1 MYALAL
7 IFSLAGNGEKS
18 EVIGVFSS
26 QTECVAASQLQSS
39 RTQCFFLDPEKGL
52 VDVASHNGNDKN
64 LK

>member
-7 IFSLAGNGEKS
+7 IFTLAGNGEKS

-26 QTECVAASQLQSS
+26 SLECEAASQSQSS
-39 RTQCFFLDPEKGL
+39 RTRCFFLDPEKGL
-52 VDVASHNGNDKN
+52 VDIASHSDNDKN

>member
-26 QTECVAASQLQSS
+26 RLECEAASQSQSS
-39 RTQCFFLDPEKGL
+39 RTQCFFSTRRKG
-52 VDVASHNGNDKN
+52 
-64 LK
+64 